1 MDELE
6 LLLENLTEQIDYYKK
21 QAQIWSEM
29 ATLYLSK
36 MTEFSAREVA
46 PDLMW
51 CFEINEH
58 NRKARTELL
67 QHLDLI

>member
-1 MDELE
+1 VDELE
-6 LLLENLTEQIDYYKK
+6 LLIENLTEQIDYYKK

-51 CFEINEH
+51 CFEINEL
-58 NRKARTELL
+58 NREARTRLL
-67 QHLDLI
+67 QKMDVI